1 MSGTFSFTPIHYL
14 YRSVKPEQLCALYA
28 VSDVCIISSI
38 RDGLNMVS
46 YEYIACQNSST
57 AGVLMMSYYAGA
69 VKTLPSCLVINPW
82 DIPRFANAIED
93 SLNMPEGE
101 RKQRYKENADVVD
114 RYTR

>member
-1 MSGTFSFTPIHYL
+1 L

-28 VSDVCIISSI
+28 VSDVCVISSI

-46 YEYIACQNSST
+46 YEYVACQNSST
-57 AGVLMMSYYAGA
+57 AGVLMMSLYAGA
-69 VKTLPSCLVINPW
+69 VNTLPSCLVINPW

-93 SLNMPEGE
+93 SLNMPEE
-101 RKQRYKENADVVD
+101 QRKKRYKENADVVD